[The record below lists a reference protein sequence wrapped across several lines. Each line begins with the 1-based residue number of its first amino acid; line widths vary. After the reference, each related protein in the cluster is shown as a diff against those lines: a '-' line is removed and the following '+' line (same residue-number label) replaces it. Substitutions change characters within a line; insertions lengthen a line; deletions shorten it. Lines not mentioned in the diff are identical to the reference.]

1 MSKREFTTPTNKR
14 TVYFLLATTATLATI
29 GFVTLPL
36 INPTSMTLLFES
48 TNLIEERDIQ
58 HEYVQFLAKY
68 GKVQASKEE
77 TIRRYQVFK
86 DNLRVIRAHNAL
98 ESAPFDME
106 VNWFADMSDQ
116 EVEQ

>member
-1 MSKREFTTPTNKR
+1 MSKREFATPTNKR
-14 TVYFLLATTATLATI
+14 TVFFLLATTATLATI

-36 INPTSMTLLFES
+36 TNPSKITLFDS
-48 TNLIEERDIQ
+48 NNLHDERDIQ

-86 DNLRVIRAHNAL
+86 DNLRMIRAHNAL